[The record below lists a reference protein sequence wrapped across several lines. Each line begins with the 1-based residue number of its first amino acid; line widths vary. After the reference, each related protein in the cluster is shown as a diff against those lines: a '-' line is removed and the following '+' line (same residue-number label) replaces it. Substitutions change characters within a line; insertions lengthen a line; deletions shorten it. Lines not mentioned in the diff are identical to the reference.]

1 MSKRLPPLKAKELDA
16 RTHRVEFNINSQSD
30 FPIKEEFSLTSFDA
44 KNSPLIH
51 AGMEAVTSSRR
62 RSERALSTASIQEN
76 ATDKELFKHTE
87 LREKVRTMTLY

>member
-1 MSKRLPPLKAKELDA
+1 M
-16 RTHRVEFNINSQSD
+16 
-30 FPIKEEFSLTSFDA
+30 TSFDA
-44 KNSPLIH
+44 KNSSIIH

-87 LREKVRTMTLY
+87 LREKVRTMTLYIICYSTVKFKRTFSPGHSPKAASTQTI